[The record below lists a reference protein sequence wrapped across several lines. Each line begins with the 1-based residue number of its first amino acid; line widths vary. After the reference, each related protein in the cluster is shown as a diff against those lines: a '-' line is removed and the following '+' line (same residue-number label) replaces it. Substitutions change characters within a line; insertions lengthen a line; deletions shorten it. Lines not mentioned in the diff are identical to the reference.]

1 MAGETA
7 TPGPVDGFL
16 GMVRTETDIVR
27 VALTARVDAYD
38 RTVGTVDVTPCTQV
52 QERTREGV
60 VWRTLGQLRGV
71 RVAWPSGGGAVLTFP
86 IAVGDLV
93 TLIIRDTSHAEV
105 DKGTQVY
112 PATPA
117 SRVRWSPSDAVAL
130 PGYTT
135 DRAPLPSSASSSA
148 DPVLYLPNGVEF
160 RIGVA
165 AANEALALASD
176 VASRIARVEAFL
188 NEATYA
194 TPAGPTTKP
203 APPPFAGST
212 GGPICTASVVA
223 NPAPGTVTADVAST
237 RVFSDG

>member
-38 RTVGTVDVTPCTQV
+38 RTAGTVDVTPCTQV

-105 DKGTQVY
+105 DKGTDVY

-117 SRVRWSPSDAVAL
+117 SRTRWSPSDAVAL

-165 AANEALALASD
+165 AANEALALARLVKQELDAIST
-176 VASRIARVEAFL
+176 AFSGHTHL
-188 NEATYA
+188 AGTLAAPPGGGAVTGETA
-194 TPAGPTTKP
+194 AGPTY
-203 APPPFAGST
+203 
-212 GGPICTASVVA
+212 TAS
-223 NPAPGTVTADVAST
+223 DVAST

>member
-38 RTVGTVDVTPCTQV
+38 RTAGTVDVTPCTQV

-105 DKGTQVY
+105 DKGTDVY

-117 SRVRWSPSDAVAL
+117 SRTRWSPSDAVAL

-165 AANEALALASD
+165 AANEALALARLVKQELDAISTAWSGHTHTI
-176 VASRIARVEAFL
+176 ASIPVTNAV
-188 NEATYA
+188 
-194 TPAGPTTKP
+194 PSSPGPVS
-203 APPPFAGST
+203 ASGST
-212 GGPICTASVVA
+212 GPAATYTASS
-223 NPAPGTVTADVAST
+223 VAST